1 MGNVALVCES
11 QIKGLVEGM
20 DLGLVSL
27 HMKGMPWQ
35 SPLLSERMAGLGRGQ
50 FLS

>member
-1 MGNVALVCES
+1 MDSGWFRIGNVALVCES

-27 HMKGMPWQ
+27 HMKGVPWQ
-35 SPLLSERMAGLGRGQ
+35 RKPFAI
-50 FLS
+50 